1 MLDWTSGINGFKYYL
16 QLERAMSEN
25 SIDAYTRDI
34 SKFHQFLQI
43 RQLEINPTEVEENH
57 LTDFIVWL
65 AELGLGPKSQ
75 ARIRSGVKAFYR
87 YLLLEDMIDYDPSEL
102 IESPKLARKIPEVLS
117 IKEVQSILD
126 SIDLS
131 TDHGTRNRALLE
143 VLYACGLRVSELN
156 HLKIS
161 NLYADIGFLKVLG
174 KGDKERLVPIGDE
187 AVKHIQFY
195 MDGVRRHLPKIHPAD
210 EDVIFLNRRGK
221 MLSRVMIFMIV
232 KDAAKAAGIEKN
244 VSPHTFRHSF
254 ATHLVEGGA
263 DLKAVQDMLG
273 HESITTTE
281 IYTHLDNAY
290 LRETIMMHHPLNQK

>member
-1 MLDWTSGINGFKYYL
+1 MDWTSAIKGFGHYL

-34 SKFHQFLQI
+34 GKFYQYLQI
-43 RQLEINPTEVEENH
+43 QNLELNPLQIEEQH
-57 LTDFIVWL
+57 LMGFIVWL
-65 AELGLGPKSQ
+65 NELGLGPKSQ
-75 ARIRSGVKAFYR
+75 ARIRSGVKAFYK
-87 YLLLEDMIDYDPSEL
+87 YLLLEDMIDHDPSEL

-117 IKEVQSILD
+117 IQEMQSILD

-143 VLYACGLRVSELN
+143 VLYACGLRVSELT

-161 NLYADIGFLKVLG
+161 NLYADVGFVKVQG
-174 KGDKERLVPIGDE
+174 KGDKERLVPIGEE
-187 AVKHIQFY
+187 ALKHIQFY
-195 MDGVRRHLPKIHPAD
+195 LDGVRRHLPKIQAGH
-210 EDVIFLNRRGK
+210 EDFIFLNRRGAK
-221 MLSRVMIFMIV
+221 LSRVMIFMIV
-232 KDAAKAAGIEKN
+232 KDAVSDAGIKKN

-290 LRETIMMHHPLNQK
+290 LRDTILAFHPLNQG